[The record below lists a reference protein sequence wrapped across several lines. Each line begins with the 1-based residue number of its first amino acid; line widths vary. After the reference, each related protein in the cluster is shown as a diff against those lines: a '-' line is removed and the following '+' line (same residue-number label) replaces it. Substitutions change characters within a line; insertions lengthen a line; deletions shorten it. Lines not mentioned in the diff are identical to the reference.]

1 MWLSIFL
8 NKVTKF
14 LGKNLM
20 QIALTHYMRLKN
32 IKVTLLQH
40 LIRLTNGITLDLINN
55 NKKTLQVYGLRGLIS
70 ELRLLKVWTSL
81 GEWRQGRLH
90 PKDQRKNSVHSL
102 KCWIWGTKSPVMK
115 KSALHHDCEGEPKEA
130 SSCFT
135 LHPKEHMS
143 FNWKILNWDC
153 MAKGILWNHFLFL

>member
-14 LGKNLM
+14 LGTNLM
-20 QIALTHYMRLKN
+20 QVALTHYMRLKN

-40 LIRLTNGITLDLINN
+40 LIRLTNGITLHLINN

-81 GEWRQGRLH
+81 GEWRQRRLH

-115 KSALHHDCEGEPKEA
+115 ISALRHDCEGSQRRPAPVSLCIPKNTWALTEK
-130 SSCFT
+130 F
-135 LHPKEHMS
+135 
-143 FNWKILNWDC
+143 
-153 MAKGILWNHFLFL
+153 